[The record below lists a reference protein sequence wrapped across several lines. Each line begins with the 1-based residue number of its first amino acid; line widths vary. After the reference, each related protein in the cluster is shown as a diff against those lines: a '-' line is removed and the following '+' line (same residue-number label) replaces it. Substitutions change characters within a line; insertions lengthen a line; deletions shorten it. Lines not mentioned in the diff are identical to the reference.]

1 MSNQITVTLTPT
13 DVVWRYQ
20 GDVEGGDI
28 LTAKLQLLMQREYR
42 NAEGVLYKVEQL
54 PSIEGTPEELGFLPE
69 FTSIKA
75 KLVLMQ
81 AAVQEDEVEEEI

>member
-1 MSNQITVTLTPT
+1 MSNQITVTLTPI

-54 PSIEGTPEELGFLPE
+54 PTIEGTPEELGFLDE
-69 FTSIKA
+69 FSSIKE
-75 KLVLMQ
+75 KLVKF
-81 AAVQEDEVEEEI
+81 VESMEQTP